1 MKTNEILRKL
11 REEKELSQ
19 YEMAKHLNIRQQTY
33 SNYEIGK
40 SQIPNCSL
48 IKIAKY
54 HNVSIDYLLGV
65 STFRQPLEELQ
76 KVYTL
81 GETLGEVTSDLTKL
95 SQEER
100 KTIIE
105 LINLLIK
112 KERT

>member
-1 MKTNEILRKL
+1 MKINEILRDL
-11 REEKELSQ
+11 REDKDLSQ
-19 YEMAKHLNIRQQTY
+19 KEIARYLGIVQQTY
-33 SNYEIGK
+33 SNYENGY
-40 SQIPNCSL
+40 SQIPLQSL
-48 IKIAKY
+48 VELAKY